1 VYSDGGYKQA
11 ADPADD
17 KAGFGWSAHKNP
29 KGQNASA
36 GEMVDYGFGPVT
48 VDATD
53 RQYVGVDSLSA
64 NSAEVSTMSQ
74 LLLRVLQW
82 IERGDTLTDLA
93 ICYDSKCAAGWAD
106 SNTMGDT
113 HVCS

>member
-1 VYSDGGYKQA
+1 
-11 ADPADD
+11 
-17 KAGFGWSAHKNP
+17 
-29 KGQNASA
+29 
-36 GEMVDYGFGPVT
+36 MVDYGFGPVT

-93 ICYDSKCAAGWAD
+93 ICYDSKYAAGWAD